1 MGFFKVDRSLLEH
14 YLWLEKPFSKGQAWI
29 DLIGLANY
37 EDGKT
42 LYRDKLVICK
52 RGTVYRSISFLAER
66 WGWGREKTRNF
77 LNLLESDN
85 MITVKAT
92 THQTTI
98 TIENYG
104 KFQGAPTTHRATDRQ
119 QTVQQTDSRPD
130 NERRRIKKNK
140 EGEEVYMGAAT
151 HTPPTLEEVTAYCR
165 ERGNEI
171 DPERF
176 ISYYEQRGWTLSKG
190 QPMKD
195 WKSAVR
201 YWERN
206 DAKSKNKYDNDPRQ
220 REGYDELY
228 NEIFGAD

>member
-1 MGFFKVDRSLLEH
+1 
-14 YLWLEKPFSKGQAWI
+14 
-29 DLIGLANY
+29 
-37 EDGKT
+37 
-42 LYRDKLVICK
+42 
-52 RGTVYRSISFLAER
+52 
-66 WGWGREKTRNF
+66 
-77 LNLLESDN
+77 
-85 MITVKAT
+85 
-92 THQTTI
+92 
-98 TIENYG
+98 
-104 KFQGAPTTHRATDRQ
+104 
-119 QTVQQTDSRPD
+119 
-130 NERRRIKKNK
+130 
-140 EGEEVYMGAAT
+140 MGAAT